1 MKSEALCIPKPTKN
15 RLHAL
20 HSAKMGRKG
29 GGGGGGGG
37 GGEGE
42 SFDSALLNGLGAY
55 SCSPSGSFKFWGI
68 GQLGSQGHI
77 DPESG

>member
-29 GGGGGGGG
+29 GG
-37 GGEGE
+37 EGE

-55 SCSPSGSFKFWGI
+55 SCSPSGIFKCWGI